1 MRKSR
6 NTRKLLIKTT
16 NYTNFHVIACAFT
29 KGLHTRLKELFFI
42 ETKTLKTLTLY
53 VLGFSA
59 LCDARHLFFL

>member
-1 MRKSR
+1 MMVIIIAKECENREP
-6 NTRKLLIKTT
+6 TRKLLIKTT
-16 NYTNFHVIACAFT
+16 NYTN
-29 KGLHTRLKELFFI
+29 LHESVFI